1 MARRR
6 RASPARPLLGYRDTG
21 EMEHYSRRDVVRSW
35 LVLLVLV
42 LVYLA
47 LMLPI
52 YFLEP
57 GLR

>member
-1 MARRR
+1 MAGRRR
-6 RASPARPLLGYRDTG
+6 SRPARPLLGYRDTG
-21 EMEHYSRRDVVRSW
+21 EMEHYSRRDAVRSW
-35 LVLLVLV
+35 LVLLVMV
-42 LVYLA
+42 IVYLA